1 MATRILIIDDDT
13 AVRESIT
20 DVLESAEYQVDQAR
34 NGLEGLERARTFH
47 PDVIVVD
54 LMMPVMDGLEFR
66 AALGRD
72 PDLARIPVLFVTA
85 ADPAGRTS
93 EVDPVLRKPFG
104 LEPLLTAVRQCL
116 ARSSWHEG

>member
-20 DVLESAEYQVDQAR
+20 DVLESADYEVDQAR
-34 NGLEGLERARTFH
+34 NGLEGLERARAFR
-47 PDVIVVD
+47 PDVVVVD

-72 PDLARIPVLFVTA
+72 PDLAGTPVLFVTA
-85 ADPAGRTS
+85 ADSPRTTS
-93 EVDPVLRKPFG
+93 DVDPVLRKPFG
-104 LEPLLTAVRQCL
+104 LEPLLTAVRLCL
-116 ARSSWHEG
+116 ARHELRR